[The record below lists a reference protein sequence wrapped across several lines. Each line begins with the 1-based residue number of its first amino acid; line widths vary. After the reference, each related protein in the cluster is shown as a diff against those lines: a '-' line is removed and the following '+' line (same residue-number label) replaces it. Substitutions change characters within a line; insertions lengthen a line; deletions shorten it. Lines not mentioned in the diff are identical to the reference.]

1 MQAIL
6 PYRSTSIFDAETLPI
21 ALRKE
26 HRTKPGVWGL
36 VRVLE
41 GQLMLSFPDGTEQLL
56 SSSAPGL
63 LLPDQPHW
71 VTPLGAM
78 RMRVE
83 FYNERPLPLGSNP
96 AL

>member
-1 MQAIL
+1 MRAML
-6 PYRSTSIFDAETLPI
+6 PYRSTPVFDAETLPV

-41 GQLMLSFPDGTEQLL
+41 GELMLSFPDGTEQLL
-56 SSSAPGL
+56 SSAAPGL

-71 VTPLGAM
+71 VTPLGEM
-78 RMRVE
+78 RMQVE
-83 FYNERPLPLGSNP
+83 FYNERPLPLRGNP
-96 AL
+96 A